1 MCLYVCVYCSA
12 APYAAA
18 PYIREGTPAYGAGA
32 AAYVRAGARGAGAR
46 ETYGRGDDDGRRRRS
61 GRQRETTTTTG
72 GGGDSDDDDGR
83 RATGGDDGI
92 ERRAAMSR
100 GWRRKWGDVTEIFV
114 SAIYIG
120 WAFSTGWSHQPVLK
134 ANFGQAK
141 RREEQTISTG
151 LWLQPVL
158 KTTLYYRLEP
168 PTGTKGGVLPPVVH
182 NV

>member
-1 MCLYVCVYCSA
+1 MCVCVC
-12 APYAAA
+12 
-18 PYIREGTPAYGAGA
+18 TPPRTPPPRTYERGRRRTGRGRRRTGRGRR
-32 AAYVRAGARGAGAR
+32 RAGARDVR
-46 ETYGRGDDDGRRRRS
+46 DRGDDDGRRRRS
-61 GRQRETTTTTG
+61 GRRRETTTTTG

-141 RREEQTISTG
+141 RREEQAFSTG
-151 LWLQPVL
+151 WWLQPVL
-158 KTTLYYRLEP
+158 KGDL
-168 PTGTKGGVLPPVVH
+168 
-182 NV
+182 